1 MSKHFSPPTVQQF
14 SSITLVLNH
23 RTRAEVLKA
32 PDLLDPVAISQ
43 AEALGLAARSIVE
56 GFMAGEHKSPFHGF
70 AVEFTQ
76 HREYAP
82 GDDLRHLDWKVL
94 GRTDKYMLKQYE
106 QETNYVAHILVDGSE
121 SMAYGSG
128 GAGKITKL
136 QYAKQLAACLS
147 YMILLQ
153 RDAISL
159 SVFDTSVSAHLPRT
173 GNLGSIHSVMELLSR
188 FEATATTNIAAVL
201 HRLSGEIKRR
211 GIVILISDLF
221 DDEDSVLRGIQHLRF
236 GGSEVILFHVM
247 DSFEL
252 NFPFQGTV
260 EFVGLEQI
268 PNITTRPAEIRKSY
282 LKRMN
287 EFRDRVRLGCER
299 NNVHYQMV
307 DTSKTL
313 HETLTGYLAFRRRAG
328 K

>member
-1 MSKHFSPPTVQQF
+1 LNTPT
-14 SSITLVLNH
+14 
-23 RTRAEVLKA
+23 
-32 PDLLDPVAISQ
+32 LLDPVAVSQ

-121 SMAYGSG
+121 SMNYGSR
-128 GAGKITKL
+128 KITKL
-136 QYAKQLAACLS
+136 HYAKQLAACLS

-153 RDAISL
+153 RDAITL

-173 GNLGSIHSVMELLSR
+173 GNLASIHSVMELLSR
-188 FEATATTNIAAVL
+188 FDATATTNIAAVL

-221 DDEDSVLRGIQHLRF
+221 DDEESILRGIQHLRF
-236 GGSEVILFHVM
+236 AGSEVILFHVM

-252 NFPFQGTV
+252 SFPFQGTV
-260 EFVGLEQI
+260 EFVGMEQI

-299 NNVHYQMV
+299 NNVHYQLV
-307 DTSKTL
+307 DTGKSL
-313 HETLTGYLAFRRRAG
+313 HETLTGYLAFRRRANG
-328 K
+328 

>member
-1 MSKHFSPPTVQQF
+1 VATDFNL
-14 SSITLVLNH
+14 I
-23 RTRAEVLKA
+23 
-32 PDLLDPVAISQ
+32 DPIAISQ
-43 AEALGLAARSIVE
+43 AESLGMQARQIVE

-70 AVEFTQ
+70 AIEFTQ

-94 GRTDKYMLKQYE
+94 GRTDKFMLKQYE
-106 QETNYVAHILVDGSE
+106 QETNYVAHILLDGSE
-121 SMAYGSG
+121 SMKYGSG
-128 GAGKITKL
+128 AITKL
-136 QYAKQLAACLS
+136 HYAKLLAACMS
-147 YMILLQ
+147 YMVLLQ

-173 GNLGSIHSVMELLSR
+173 GNLGSIHSVMQLLSK
-188 FEATATTNIAAVL
+188 FDATSTTDIASVL

-221 DDEDSVLRGIQHLRF
+221 DDEESVLRGIQHIRF
-236 GGSEVILFHVM
+236 GGSEVILFHIM
-247 DSFEL
+247 DPFEL

-260 EFVGLEQI
+260 EFIGMEKI

-299 NNVHYQMV
+299 NNVHYQLV
-307 DTSKTL
+307 DTGRPL
-313 HETLTGYLAFRRRAG
+313 HEMLTGYLAFRKRAAS
-328 K
+328 